1 MKFFCYKI
9 CQAFFCFAW
18 RHISLLGVL
27 WVFLGLQYNNR
38 TFNIRKVSTNESCL
52 NTDPLIVIV
61 HGSMWVCLLLFY
73 RVIMDK

>member
-1 MKFFCYKI
+1 MKHLF
-9 CQAFFCFAW
+9 
-18 RHISLLGVL
+18 VL
-27 WVFLGLQYNNR
+27 HGDILVCCGFGGFFLGLQYNNR

-52 NTDPLIVIV
+52 NTDPLIIIV